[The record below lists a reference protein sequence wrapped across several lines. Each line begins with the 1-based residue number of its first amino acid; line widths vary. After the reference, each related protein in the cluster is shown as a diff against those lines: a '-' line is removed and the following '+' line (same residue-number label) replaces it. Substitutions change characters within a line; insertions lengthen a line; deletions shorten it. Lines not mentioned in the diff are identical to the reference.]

1 MQTKTI
7 LFDLNHNE
15 MLNPN
20 ESEYSD
26 FLAFLQNLNL
36 KIKKVENKD
45 LTKKAL
51 EDIDILIIGNPIDDY
66 FSNIEINEIL
76 NYVRIGGNLIIISE
90 YGGDYLQKTNLNDI
104 APNFGILFEKNL
116 IKAKDSEMNKVSN
129 IIPIRKFLNKSLLNG
144 LREVIIGGTCSLYLN
159 KGSKALL
166 QTDKDG
172 VWSEIYNI
180 TSGKWIQE
188 QEQQQCVIAA
198 CNEFGQG
205 KVVALGDIDIF
216 SNNNQFGLN
225 SLDNQ
230 KFLKNI
236 FAWLLE
242 PVKRSDV
249 MTFILEQIGTI
260 QNNIKEFHLSLNNII
275 ETLGILEK
283 RLSFIEE
290 KIKKD

>member
-15 MLNPN
+15 MLNPD
-20 ESEYSD
+20 ESEYSS
-26 FLAFLQNLNL
+26 FLALIQNLNL

-66 FSNIEINEIL
+66 FSNIEINDIL

-90 YGGDYLQKTNLNDI
+90 YGGDYLQKTNLNDL

-116 IKAKDSEMNKVSN
+116 IKAKVSNVNNVSN
-129 IIPIRKFLNKSLLNG
+129 IVQIRKFLNKNLLNG
-144 LREVIIGGTCSLYLN
+144 LREIIIGGSCSLYLN
-159 KGSKALL
+159 KGAKALL
-166 QTDKDG
+166 QTDNNG

-188 QEQQQCVIAA
+188 QEQQYVIAA

-216 SNNNQFGLN
+216 SNNDQFGLN
-225 SLDNQ
+225 SVDNQ

-242 PVKRSDV
+242 PVKRPDV

-290 KIKKD
+290 KINTD